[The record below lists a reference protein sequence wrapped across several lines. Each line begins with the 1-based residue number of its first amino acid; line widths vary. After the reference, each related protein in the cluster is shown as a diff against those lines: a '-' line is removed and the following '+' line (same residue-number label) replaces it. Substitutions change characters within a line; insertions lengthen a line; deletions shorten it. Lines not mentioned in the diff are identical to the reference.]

1 MTYLWSYQ
9 QLHDLLQHPAADI
22 RGWAAT
28 GLCTLYPRQ
37 AAAALD
43 PLLLSG
49 DDARIRPALAFL
61 RRRPDV
67 GDTERL
73 RRLFLEGGETVSQEA
88 LEVAVTR
95 QPSAVVPW
103 LKEKIAAGERLGAAQ
118 VDAMISAL
126 GRVGSQ
132 DSYALLKATEQ
143 GVKQRSMAFFE
154 RYYSALLAHR
164 KASDLDTLLGIACA
178 EEEPEKLRIAALAV
192 LFWQINPGL
201 RAADVFFAN
210 STWVNRRLGDDATRL
225 AAIAP
230 AGAAA
235 TIDRITE
242 ILKNL
247 KAETA
252 AEHGPQIAAL
262 VPTPAAD
269 SDWHALIAQQAAA
282 FPTRPEQSQDTRYA
296 QAVLVL
302 AATLA
307 GLEPNTSA
315 LEDPAGDWRA
325 TLTAVLQSRPVD
337 VAADPGW
344 RSLLTRVDRDQLV
357 TALDALAGDPAS
369 PLGQMNAVMAL
380 GRLRAVSAVPVLIK
394 AWERQPAK
402 DLEEVLEL
410 ALKSMGPGVVPALL
424 AVLGSCRSEL
434 RPLLLSVCGVYP
446 TPEVVQAVLEH
457 LDECYRLNPER
468 ALRVLARIGAEAFVP
483 FLEREVRPGERTL
496 EAAYVRLCRLN
507 GRESERLRE
516 AERDLKRLEKIEA
529 AAAATSYRDLH
540 QLPTFLTL
548 KLICKRC
555 DKSYQYR
562 VGSVHLH
569 PPAPEPL
576 KQRYHDDLTPFRQ
589 GLVIGDSLCCKN
601 CGARDEFSLSE
612 ESLAEV
618 TGQAMRMVLLKRAKA
633 KIPAGYPLQHVS
645 YQERDGKPLSLLEIE
660 QELLERV
667 GAAPTQPQAHLALA
681 KFYEY
686 VKVPG
691 EAKKSYLM
699 ALDLDKAALEAMAG
713 LARLAEIETHYR
725 EAYEWC
731 QRCLENL
738 TTGHVYLVE
747 SFDDFKKALRDK
759 RHEYARRAG
768 IKPEPEPVPIRFR
781 IEAAGYA
788 KNRPCPCGSGKK
800 YKLCC
805 MGKDGRPTEVNP

>member
-9 QLHDLLQHPAADI
+9 QLQDLLQHPAADI
-22 RGWAAT
+22 RTWAAT
-28 GLCTLYPRQ
+28 ALCTLYPQ
-37 AAAALD
+37 PAAAALET
-43 PLLLSG
+43 LLLSG
-49 DDARIRPALAFL
+49 DDALIRPALAFL
-61 RRRPDV
+61 RRHPEV
-67 GDTERL
+67 GDAERL
-73 RRLFLEGGETVSQEA
+73 RRLFLEGSDAVSQEA

-95 QPSAVVPW
+95 QPTETVPW
-103 LKEKIAAGERLGAAQ
+103 LKEKIAAGERLSAAQ

-126 GRVGSQ
+126 GRVGNQ

-164 KASDLDTLLGIACA
+164 RAPDLDTLLGIAGA
-178 EEEPEKLRIAALAV
+178 EQEPEKLRIAALAV
-192 LFWQINPGL
+192 LLWQINPGL

-210 STWVNRRLGDDATRL
+210 STWVNRRLSDDATRL

-230 AGAAA
+230 AAAAA
-235 TIDRITE
+235 TIERITT
-242 ILKNL
+242 ILNNL

-262 VPTPAAD
+262 VPAPAVGL
-269 SDWHALIAQQAAA
+269 DWHALIAQQATA
-282 FPTRPEQSQDTRYA
+282 FLNRPEQSQDTRYA

-307 GLEPNTSA
+307 GLEPTTSV
-315 LEDPAGDWRA
+315 LEDPTSDWRA
-325 TLTAVLQSRPVD
+325 SLTAVLQSRPID
-337 VAADPGW
+337 FAADPGW
-344 RSLLTRVDRDQLV
+344 QALLNRIDRDQLV
-357 TALDALAGDPAS
+357 AALEPMAGDATS
-369 PLGQMNAVMAL
+369 PLGQMNAIMAL
-380 GRLRAVSAVPVLIK
+380 GHLRAVGAVATLIK
-394 AWERQPAK
+394 AWEQQPAK

-410 ALKSMGPGVVPALL
+410 ALKSMGPAVVPTILG
-424 AVLGSCRSEL
+424 VLGSSRSEL
-434 RPLLLSVCGVYP
+434 RPLLLSVCSVAP

-457 LDECYRLNPER
+457 LDQCYRLNPER
-468 ALRVLARIGAEAFVP
+468 TLRLLARIGAEAFLP
-483 FLEREVRPGERTL
+483 FLERELRPGERDL

-507 GRESERLRE
+507 GRESEQLRE
-516 AERDLKRLEKIEA
+516 AERDLKRLEKLEA

-540 QLPTFLTL
+540 HLPTFLTL

-576 KQRYHDDLTPFRQ
+576 KERYNSDLTPYRQ

-601 CGARDEFSLSE
+601 CGVWDEFSLSE

-618 TGQAMRMVLLKRAKA
+618 TGQAMRMMLLKRSKT

-691 EAKKSYLM
+691 EAKKSYLL
-699 ALDLDKAALEAMAG
+699 ALDLDQTALEAMAG

-725 EAYEWC
+725 EAYQWC

-747 SFDDFKKALRDK
+747 SFDEFKKALRDK

-768 IKPEPEPVPIRFR
+768 IKPESEAVPIRFR
-781 IEAAGYA
+781 VEAAAYP